1 MLQGDQKSVLTVQ
14 RNQSNLSQSTYPG
27 YPLLL
32 IRVLLY
38 IKSTLTRFV
47 SRRFCYIKMII
58 ELSYFTVL
66 QGYDI
71 SFLVTNFHTEQM
83 FKHKLVDFIIHFME
97 EIDKE
102 ISEMKLAVNSRARIS
117 AEEFLKRF

>member
-1 MLQGDQKSVLTVQ
+1 MINSPAFTE
-14 RNQSNLSQSTYPG
+14 NTE
-27 YPLLL
+27 
-32 IRVLLY
+32 
-38 IKSTLTRFV
+38 
-47 SRRFCYIKMII
+47 FCII
-58 ELSYFTVL
+58 PNICFFYL

-83 FKHKLVDFIIHFME
+83 YKHKLVDFIIHFME

-102 ISEMKLAVNSRARIS
+102 ISDMKLAVNSRARIS

>member
-1 MLQGDQKSVLTVQ
+1 LCGGFQCICAAD
-14 RNQSNLSQSTYPG
+14 
-27 YPLLL
+27 
-32 IRVLLY
+32 VLLK
-38 IKSTLTRFV
+38 IQSSLRLVDF
-47 SRRFCYIKMII
+47 SSLI
-58 ELSYFTVL
+58 E

-71 SFLVTNFHTEQM
+71 SFLITNFHTEQM
-83 FKHKLVDFIIHFME
+83 YKHKLVDFIIHFME